1 MTAPTAIQRVV
12 NDPQS
17 PPEYKVYRSR
27 RRALGRRRPIGDL
40 EGLRRRLGRRRE
52 REPREGREL
61 SLGRVLKWIAVAIL
75 GWVLLSLV
83 LFLISA
89 QLEQGVSDDAE
100 QALSPGGSLLT
111 GSNVLLL
118 GSDQRGG
125 ESIDKSQSGPAR
137 ADSIMVMHVAFG
149 TVRKLSIPRDSEAQ
163 IPGHGTTKIN
173 AAYALGGTALTIKTV
188 EGFLGNDLK
197 INHVVEIDFED
208 FPKLIDALG
217 GVTVTNKTKICAP
230 PFDNFWKGFDLAKGR
245 QHLDGTKALGFSRV
259 RKNPCAPNETDLD
272 RAQRQQ
278 EVLSGLRSS
287 LVSPSGFLRLPLASW
302 RAPQALRS
310 DMKGPGLFA
319 LFSDIATGG
328 TGDTMVLQP
337 SCLSCGADGS
347 LQVSEGTRQDAVEK
361 LENG

>member
-278 EVLSGLRSS
+278 EVLSGLRRS

>member
-1 MTAPTAIQRVV
+1 M

-27 RRALGRRRPIGDL
+27 RRAPGRRRPTGDL